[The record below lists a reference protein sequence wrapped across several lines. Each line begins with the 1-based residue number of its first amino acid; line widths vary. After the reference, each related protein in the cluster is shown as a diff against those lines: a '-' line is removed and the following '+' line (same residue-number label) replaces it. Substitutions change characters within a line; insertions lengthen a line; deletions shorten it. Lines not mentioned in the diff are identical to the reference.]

1 MNILVLGASGKTGRQ
16 VLDQALA
23 AGNTVTAFVRDPE
36 KLDRDDVAVAIG
48 DARNV
53 DDLRKA
59 LGGQDAVISTLGTG
73 LNPNKRLIEGS
84 TEALLEAMH
93 STGVKR
99 LVMLSTFAA
108 SPTYIA
114 TGIMKLANIAMK
126 GIVTDKTAGETLL
139 KRSDI
144 DWTIVYA
151 SRLTDGPRTSG
162 YRTVVGTLTDVGT
175 ISRADLADAL
185 LSTVSD
191 ATSVRQS
198 RMVTSR

>member
-1 MNILVLGASGKTGRQ
+1 MNVLVLGASGKTGRQ
-16 VLDQALA
+16 VLDQARA

-53 DDLRKA
+53 EDLRKA
-59 LGGQDAVISTLGTG
+59 LRGQDAVISTLGTG
-73 LNPNKRLIEGS
+73 LNANQKLIEGS
-84 TEALLEAMH
+84 TEALLEAMR

-108 SPTYIA
+108 SPTYQA

-126 GIVTDKTAGETLL
+126 GIVTDKTAGEMLL
-139 KRSDI
+139 KRSDV

-162 YRTVVGTLTDVGT
+162 YRTVDGTLTDVGT

-185 LSTVSD
+185 LSTLSD

-198 RMVTSR
+198 RVVTSR